1 MIRAR
6 TVHAPHPVT
15 ACARRR
21 VAHARRAVSAVVLA
35 AAVTGPG
42 ACTRAGDAP
51 PLRVMTYNIAAGHG
65 DLNGIARAIRAAD
78 PDIVALQEVDVR
90 WSERSDFA
98 DQAAELGVALGM
110 HVRFGPIY
118 NLSHAREAGADARSL
133 AAADARPAAA
143 DAPTADADARPAPA
157 TPDSSVPPPR
167 QFGLAI
173 LSREPIVE
181 FTNHVIPRLSTQTEA
196 AEPAPMPGFLEA
208 VVRVG
213 GERVHVFN
221 THLDYRADPRVRVQQ
236 VARML
241 ELMDEGAEPV
251 ILMGDL
257 NARPD
262 APELQPLLARLTD
275 VWSIAA
281 GEGWTYPGAT
291 PDRRIDY
298 ILVSDHFRVVDA
310 HVPATPASDH
320 RPVVADV
327 RLSRPG
333 VSN

>member
-1 MIRAR
+1 MIFRAR
-6 TVHAPHPVT
+6 CSHFVHS
-15 ACARRR
+15 RGL
-21 VAHARRAVSAVVLA
+21 SASA
-35 AAVTGPG
+35 AAIQAALVLFLALTMVG
-42 ACTRAGDAP
+42 ACTRPGETP

-65 DLNGIARAIRAAD
+65 DLDGIARAIRAED

-90 WSERSDFA
+90 WSERSGFA
-98 DQAAELGVALGM
+98 DQAAELGAALGM
-110 HVRFGPIY
+110 HVRFGAIY
-118 NLSHAREAGADARSL
+118 SL
-133 AAADARPAAA
+133 AAQAG
-143 DAPTADADARPAPA
+143 
-157 TPDSSVPPPR
+157 
-167 QFGLAI
+167 FGLAI

-208 VVRVG
+208 VVSVG

-221 THLDYRADPRVRVQQ
+221 THLDYRADPRVREMQ

-262 APELQPLLARLTD
+262 APELQPLLARFTD
-275 VWSIAA
+275 AWSVAPGA
-281 GEGWTYPGAT
+281 GWTYPGAM

-298 ILVSDHFRVVDA
+298 ILLSDHFRVIDA
-310 HVPATPASDH
+310 HVPATRASDH

-327 RLSRPG
+327 RVSRQG
-333 VSN
+333 VGN